1 MGGRGA
7 RLGKYYLGGKW
18 HTYGDEYETV
28 LKSGNIKFVQRKD
41 GKATTAPMETMTKGR
56 IYVTI
61 NKQNQV
67 KHISYYDKNM
77 KKYKQIDVSG
87 PPHKINGVK
96 ELPHTHLGYD
106 THKGTGEDTRVLTI
120 KEHKMVDRV
129 LKEWNYYSRNSK

>member
-61 NKQNQV
+61 NSNHFV
-67 KHISYYDKNM
+67 PAHITYYDKEN
-77 KKYKQIDVSG
+77 KRFKQIDITHPHNGLKPHVHHGYEHNENDRKEGATSLNYAERKIYDKVMELWHNYVS
-87 PPHKINGVK
+87 K
-96 ELPHTHLGYD
+96 
-106 THKGTGEDTRVLTI
+106 
-120 KEHKMVDRV
+120 
-129 LKEWNYYSRNSK
+129 

>member
-56 IYVTI
+56 IYVTV
-61 NKQNQV
+61 NK
-67 KHISYYDKNM
+67 DKNQLSSITYFDN
-77 KKYKQIDVSG
+77 KNKRVKQIDLT
-87 PPHKINGVK
+87 HEHNGWK
-96 ELPHTHLGYD
+96 PHTHHGYIHNEND
-106 THKGTGEDTRVLTI
+106 GDVGATELTNMEEKIVARVKRL
-120 KEHKMVDRV
+120 
-129 LKEWNYYSRNSK
+129 WNNKDVKSK

>member
-61 NKQNQV
+61 NSNHFV
-67 KHISYYDKNM
+67 PAHITHPHNGLKPHVHHDYEHNENDRKEGATSLNYAERKIYDKVMELWHN
-77 KKYKQIDVSG
+77 YVS
-87 PPHKINGVK
+87 K
-96 ELPHTHLGYD
+96 
-106 THKGTGEDTRVLTI
+106 
-120 KEHKMVDRV
+120 
-129 LKEWNYYSRNSK
+129 